1 MALMSSLC
9 IFVLVTHFATPIVC
23 HERPHQA
30 ALFVFGDSIFDS
42 GNNKYINTTADLR
55 GSNYFPYGE
64 SFFKHPTGR
73 ASNGRLIPDFI
84 AEYANLPFIPP
95 YFEIGKKHLV
105 HGVNFASGSSGI
117 LAETSRAIILKSQ
130 LKLFQNVGKL
140 LQKKVG
146 ETESKQ
152 ILSNAVYIFSTANND
167 FLFPLLA
174 NLTSPYSD
182 TEYLHMV
189 MGNLTSVLKGVYKQG
204 GRKFVMF
211 NLGPL
216 GCLPSMRA
224 LNLQKGV
231 KNGSCMEKATN
242 KAKMFNSALPRMFK
256 QLEKQLPGFKY
267 TIFNFFK
274 VFADSIH
281 NPTKYGFKIS
291 ETACCGTGPFRGIL
305 SCGGMRRVKEYKLC
319 ENVKDYLFFD
329 SFHPTELA
337 YQQYTKLL
345 WNGTPD
351 VVAPY
356 NLESFFKL
364 STSSLSSSI
373 IISGKLQSKKV
384 ELPFYLYAKSKC
396 Y

>member
-1 MALMSSLC
+1 MGIFISNKPDLTITAYCDSDWTACPNSKKSVSGYLVLM
-9 IFVLVTHFATPIVC
+9 
-23 HERPHQA
+23 
-30 ALFVFGDSIFDS
+30 GDSPISWKSKKQATVSLSSAMVEYRAVRQVVGELVVLPESSSSSIYSRF
-42 GNNKYINTTADLR
+42 INR
-55 GSNYFPYGE
+55 GI
-64 SFFKHPTGR
+64 
-73 ASNGRLIPDFI
+73 RLTLTV
-84 AEYANLPFIPP
+84 Y
-95 YFEIGKKHLV
+95 
-105 HGVNFASGSSGI
+105 
-117 LAETSRAIILKSQ
+117 LKTQ
-130 LKLFQNVGKL
+130 LKLFQNVAQL
-140 LQKKVG
+140 LKNKVG
-146 ETESKQ
+146 EIESKQ
-152 ILSNAVYIFSTANND
+152 ILSNAVYIFSTASND

-242 KAKMFNSALPRMFK
+242 KAKMFNSALPKMLK
-256 QLEKQLPGFKY
+256 KLEKQLPGFKY

-274 VFADSIH
+274 VLADSIH

-291 ETACCGTGPFRGIL
+291 ETACCGMGPFRWIL
-305 SCGGMRRVKEYKLC
+305 SCGGKRRVKEYKLC
-319 ENVKDYLFFD
+319 ENVKDYFLFD

-364 STSSLSSSI
+364 STSSSSS
-373 IISGKLQSKKV
+373 
-384 ELPFYLYAKSKC
+384 
-396 Y
+396 